1 MIKKKNNLKN
11 KNESSTAEVIVNN
24 PNPDLVIEKLAQIMP
39 YIVSRVVERE
49 LRK

>member
-1 MIKKKNNLKN
+1 MIKKN
-11 KNESSTAEVIVNN
+11 KRSNIKEVSTVDVVVNN